1 MGANPS
7 SQEGGAPIENQRTL
21 RIHLVLEVSIPEGTP
36 VFQALTLA
44 FWRFQGVAVTSL
56 FTAVL
61 QAIEARTRTEL
72 VARFPGRFRD
82 KGRQAQPRQWQLPF
96 GRVRFALAKLWDPV
110 ARRTVYPLKE
120 AMEVPKYVRWCE
132 ETLVPGYRLAVL
144 QSFRQSRNALQGLAP
159 DGRAPSHATVHR
171 RFQGFAATLDPVP
184 DYSHR
189 RGSKPAAY
197 QQADGTKLKLQAQGH
212 RAGSAD
218 LRLVVGS
225 RTPHGPL
232 EVLDYSVGDAWET
245 IAERL
250 RQRFPKPPKVLVSDG
265 EEGIPEALAGPE
277 TLHQRCL
284 VHGRRNLPFA
294 LYQDGCKKGDRE
306 PIEAAFARIPG
317 LQLCQAELARLDP
330 TDKATLRELL
340 EASEQAFLALK
351 RKLPAIDFPH
361 TRAYVLGL
369 IEDGLA
375 YLRHLLATGETIP
388 LSTNRLESIWSR
400 VVLRLKQI
408 GRRWS
413 IPGAL
418 HMLAACLIYAL
429 HPQRY
434 AEAEAALRG
443 EHLPQLSVLITSL
456 ETVWAS

>member
-1 MGANPS
+1 MGATPS
-7 SQEGGAPIENQRTL
+7 GEEGGAPIENQRTL
-21 RIHLVLEVSIPEGTP
+21 QIHLVLEVKIPEGTP
-36 VFQALTLA
+36 LFQALTLA
-44 FWRFQGVAVTSL
+44 FWRFQGLAMTTL
-56 FTAVL
+56 FAAVL
-61 QAIEARTRTEL
+61 QAIETRTRTDL
-72 VARFPGRFRD
+72 QTRFPGRFRD
-82 KGRQAQPRQWQLPF
+82 KGTQPRQWELPF
-96 GRVRFALAKLWDPV
+96 GRVAFTLRKLWDRV

-120 AMEVPKYVRWCE
+120 AMDVPARVRWCE
-132 ETLVPGYRLAVL
+132 ETLVPGYRLAVI
-144 QSFRQSRNALQGLAP
+144 QSFRQSQKALAGLAP
-159 DGRAPSHATVHR
+159 DGRAPSHPTVHR

-184 DYSHR
+184 DCTHR
-189 RGSKPAAY
+189 PGPKPAAY
-197 QQADGTKLKLQAQGH
+197 QQADGTKLKLQAGGH
-212 RAGSAD
+212 AAGSAD

-232 EVLDYSVGDAWET
+232 AVLDYSVGDSWDA
-245 IAERL
+245 IAQRL
-250 RQRFPKPPKVLVSDG
+250 RQRFPQPPKVLVSDG
-265 EEGIPEALAGPE
+265 EEGIPEALAGPD

-294 LYQDGCKKGDRE
+294 LYQDGYLKADRGR
-306 PIEAAFARIPG
+306 IERAFARIPG

-340 EASEQAFLALK
+340 ETSEQAFLALK
-351 RKLPAIDFPH
+351 RKLPEIDFPH

-400 VVLRLKQI
+400 VLLRLKQI

-413 IPGAL
+413 APGAL
-418 HMLAACLIYAL
+418 NMLAACLVYAL
-429 HPQRY
+429 HPKRY
-434 AEAEAALRG
+434 AEAEGAIRG

>member
-7 SQEGGAPIENQRTL
+7 WQEGGAPIKNQRTL

-36 VFQALTLA
+36 LFQALTLA
-44 FWRFQGVAVTSL
+44 FWRFQGLAVTTL

-61 QAIEARTRTEL
+61 QAIETRTRTEL
-72 VARFPGRFRD
+72 ETRVPGRFRD
-82 KGRQAQPRQWQLPF
+82 KGRQPRQWQLPF
-96 GRVRFALAKLWDPV
+96 GLVRLSLAKLWDPV

-120 AMEVPKYVRWCE
+120 AMELPKRVRWCE
-132 ETLVPGYRLAVL
+132 ETLLPGYRLAVL
-144 QSFRQSRNALQGLAP
+144 QSFRQSQKAIQGLAP
-159 DGRAPSHATVHR
+159 DGRAPSHSTVHR
-171 RFQGFAATLDPVP
+171 RFQAFAETLDPVP
-184 DYSHR
+184 DYTHR
-189 RGSKPAAY
+189 RGPKPAAY

-212 RAGSAD
+212 QAGSAD

-232 EVLDYSVGDAWET
+232 EVLDYSVGDAWDA
-245 IAERL
+245 IARRL
-250 RQRFPKPPKVLVSDG
+250 RQRFPKPPQVLLSDG

-294 LYQDGCKKGDRE
+294 LYQDGYRKADRGR
-306 PIEAAFARIPG
+306 IEQAFDRIPG
-317 LQLCQAELARLDP
+317 LQLCQAELARVDP
-330 TDKATLRELL
+330 TDKTAIRALL

-351 RKLPAIDFPH
+351 RRLPAADFPH
-361 TRAYVLGL
+361 TRRYVLGL

-375 YLRHLLATGETIP
+375 YLRHLLATGQTIP

-400 VVLRLKQI
+400 VLLRLKQI

-413 IPGAL
+413 APGAL
-418 HMLAACLIYAL
+418 HMLAACLVYAL

-443 EHLPQLSVLITSL
+443 ELLPQVSVLITSL

>member
-7 SQEGGAPIENQRTL
+7 GEEGDAPIENQRTL
-21 RIHLVLEVSIPEGTP
+21 QIHLVLEVKIPEGTP
-36 VFQALTLA
+36 LFQALTLA
-44 FWRFQGVAVTSL
+44 LWRFQGLAMTTL

-61 QAIEARTRTEL
+61 QAIETRTRIEL
-72 VARFPGRFRD
+72 ETRFPGRFRD
-82 KGRQAQPRQWQLPF
+82 KGTQPRQWELPF
-96 GRVRFALAKLWDPV
+96 GRVAFALRKLWDRV

-120 AMEVPKYVRWCE
+120 AMEVPARVRWCE
-132 ETLVPGYRLAVL
+132 ETLVPGYRLAVI
-144 QSFRQSRNALQGLAP
+144 QSFRQSQKAVAGLAP
-159 DGRAPSHATVHR
+159 DGRAPSHHTVHR

-184 DYSHR
+184 DCTHR
-189 RGSKPAAY
+189 PGPKPAAY
-197 QQADGTKLKLQAQGH
+197 QQADGTKLKLQAQGWA
-212 RAGSAD
+212 AGSAD

-232 EVLDYSVGDAWET
+232 EVLDYSVGDSWDA
-245 IAERL
+245 IAQRL
-250 RQRFPKPPKVLVSDG
+250 RRRFPQPPKVLVSDG
-265 EEGIPEALAGPE
+265 EEGIPEALAGPD

-294 LYQDGCKKGDRE
+294 LYQDGYLKADRGR
-306 PIEAAFARIPG
+306 IERAFARIPG

-340 EASEQAFLALK
+340 EASEQAFLALQ
-351 RKLPAIDFPH
+351 RKLPELDFPH

-375 YLRHLLATGETIP
+375 YLRHLLVTGETIP

-400 VVLRLKQI
+400 VLLRLKQI

-413 IPGAL
+413 APGAL
-418 HMLAACLIYAL
+418 NMLAACLVYAL

-456 ETVWAS
+456 ETAWAS

>member
-7 SQEGGAPIENQRTL
+7 GEEGGAPIENQRTL
-21 RIHLVLEVSIPEGTP
+21 QIHLVLEVTIPPGTTL
-36 VFQALTLA
+36 FQALTLA
-44 FWRFQGVAVTSL
+44 FWRFQGLAVTTL

-61 QAIEARTRTEL
+61 QAIETRTRTEL
-72 VARFPGRFRD
+72 ETRFPGRFRN
-82 KGRQAQPRQWQLPF
+82 KGSQPRQWELPF
-96 GRVRFALAKLWDPV
+96 GQVRFALGKLWDRV
-110 ARRTVYPLKE
+110 GQRTVYPLKE
-120 AMEVPKYVRWCE
+120 AMEVPACVRWCE
-132 ETLVPGYRLAVL
+132 ETLVPGYRLAVI
-144 QSFRQSRNALQGLAP
+144 QSFRQSQRAVAGLAP
-159 DGRAPSHATVHR
+159 DGRAPSHQTVHR
-171 RFQGFAATLDPVP
+171 RFQGFATTLDPVP
-184 DYSHR
+184 DYTHR
-189 RGSKPAAY
+189 RGPKPAAY

-212 RAGSAD
+212 TAGSAD

-232 EVLDYSVGDAWET
+232 EVLDYSVGDSWDE
-245 IAERL
+245 IATRL
-250 RQRFPKPPKVLVSDG
+250 RRRFPTPPKVLLSDG
-265 EEGIPEALAGPE
+265 EEGIPEALAGPD

-294 LYQDGCKKGDRE
+294 LYQDGCKKGDRG

-317 LQLCQAELARLDP
+317 LQLCQAEVARLDP
-330 TDKATLRELL
+330 TDTAAIRELL
-340 EASEQAFLALK
+340 EASERAFAALK
-351 RKLPAIDFPH
+351 RKLPEADFPH
-361 TRAYVLGL
+361 TRRYVLGL

-375 YLRHLLATGETIP
+375 YLRHLLATGQTIP

-400 VVLRLKQI
+400 VLLRIKQI

-413 IPGAL
+413 PSGAL
-418 HMLAACLIYAL
+418 NMLAACLVYAL

-443 EHLPQLSVLITSL
+443 EGLPQVSVLITSL

>member
-7 SQEGGAPIENQRTL
+7 GEEGGAPIENQRTL

-36 VFQALTLA
+36 LFQALTLA
-44 FWRFQGVAVTSL
+44 FWRFQGLAVTTL

-61 QAIEARTRTEL
+61 QALETRTRMEL
-72 VARFPGRFRD
+72 EARFPGRFRN
-82 KGRQAQPRQWQLPF
+82 KGTQPRQWQLPF
-96 GRVRFALAKLWDPV
+96 GPVRLALAKLWDPV

-120 AMEVPKYVRWCE
+120 AMELPQHVRWCE

-144 QSFRQSRNALQGLAP
+144 QSFRQSQKAVQGLAP
-159 DGRAPSHATVHR
+159 DGRGPSHSTVHR
-171 RFQGFAATLDPVP
+171 RFQGFAETLDPVP
-184 DYSHR
+184 DYTHR
-189 RGSKPAAY
+189 RGPKPAAY

-212 RAGSAD
+212 NAGSAD

-232 EVLDYSVGDAWET
+232 EVLDYSVADAWDA
-245 IAERL
+245 IAQRL
-250 RQRFPKPPKVLVSDG
+250 RQRFPTPPKVLVSDG

-294 LYQDGCKKGDRE
+294 LYQDGYLKADRDR
-306 PIEAAFARIPG
+306 IEQAFGRIPG
-317 LQLCQAELARLDP
+317 LQLCQAELARVDP
-330 TDKATLRELL
+330 TDKPAIRELL

-351 RKLPAIDFPH
+351 RRLPAADFPH
-361 TRAYVLGL
+361 TRRYVLGL

-375 YLRHLLATGETIP
+375 YLRHLLATGQTIP

-400 VVLRLKQI
+400 VLLRLKQI

-413 IPGAL
+413 APGAL
-418 HMLAACLIYAL
+418 NMLAACLVYAL

-443 EHLPQLSVLITSL
+443 EHLPQVSVLITSL